1 MKSFVKRSIIC
12 RNIHPAD
19 VNKSIVNTYCP
30 KAGDMA
36 LFEVVE
42 LGRHTSIQN
51 ELGHTEFIFPGDHI
65 WAAFGHRYASN
76 QFEGYVP
83 NGPMELYHMLGKG
96 GAVGEVKSA
105 YARIEKDGIT
115 TLRLIGYAA
124 DLDGEVINTIFYRK
138 PLGDSSVI
146 DRFKNRIILSI
157 GASMDSGKTTTA
169 AMACRGLRRS
179 GLDVAFMKLT
189 GTVYTK
195 DKMLCQDA
203 GAWPVL
209 DFSDFGF
216 PSTYLAPFEQ
226 LDTLLYSMLAEIE
239 RSNPDYL
246 VVEIADG
253 LLQRETDYLLRHPEF
268 LSCLAG
274 IVYSCG
280 DSLSGIGGLDYLEK
294 MGLHPMFVSGLIT
307 ISPLMVQELTEKVS
321 LPVVNIEQLQ
331 GDYLALLL
339 QKKVVPM
346 NVENHPFQL
355 TRHAS

>member
-1 MKSFVKRSIIC
+1 MKCFVKRSIIC
-12 RNIHPAD
+12 RNIHPSD
-19 VNKSIVNTYCP
+19 VNKNIINSYCP
-30 KAGDMA
+30 KAGDIA

-51 ELGHTEFIFPGDHI
+51 ELGHTEFIFPGDLI
-65 WAAFGHRYASN
+65 WAVFGHRYASN

-83 NGPMELYHMLGKG
+83 NGPLELYHMLGKG
-96 GAVGEVKSA
+96 GAVGEVKSS

-115 TLRLIGYAA
+115 TLRLVGYGT
-124 DLDGEVINTIFYRK
+124 DMDGEVINTIFYRK
-138 PLGDSSVI
+138 QLGDNSVI
-146 DRFKNRIILSI
+146 ERFQNRIILSI

-169 AMACRGLRRS
+169 AMACRGLRKA

-195 DKMLCQDA
+195 DKMFCQDA
-203 GAWPVL
+203 GAFPVL

-216 PSTYLAPFEQ
+216 PSTYLASFEQ
-226 LDTLLYSMLAEIE
+226 LDTLLYSMLLEIE

-253 LLQRETDYLLRHPEF
+253 LLQRETDYLLRHPEL

-280 DSLSGIGGLDYLEK
+280 DSLSGLGGLDYLEK
-294 MGLHPMFVSGLIT
+294 LGLQPMFVSGLIT
-307 ISPLMVQELTEKVS
+307 ISPLMVQELTEKIS
-321 LPVVNIEQLQ
+321 LPVVNLEQLQ
-331 GDYLALLL
+331 SDFLAMLL

-346 NVENHPFQL
+346 SVENHAFQL
-355 TRHAS
+355 ARHAS